1 MFSFLFFTV
10 VYLITG
16 RAKHPHKKYA
26 LLFPLLATFKFLVI
40 KTLLVPILVAVM
52 IIKKMLVLGVMA
64 LPTVLTMLRFCRNP
78 NFGGFGFGA
87 GNLVATGAVGPVG
100 QAAAFAPLTADMS
113 GDYSSY
119 VQQSAA
125 ASQQNGA
132 YKDYS
137 KNLMDAMKT
146 TY

>member
-1 MFSFLFFTV
+1 M
-10 VYLITG
+10 VYQIAG
-16 RAKHPHKKYA
+16 RGKHPHKKYA

-40 KTLLVPILVAVM
+40 KALLVPILVAVM
-52 IIKKMLVLGVMA
+52 VIKKLLVLGVMA

-78 NFGGFGFGA
+78 NFPGFGNLIAGA
-87 GNLVATGAVGPVG
+87 AVAPVG

-113 GDYSSY
+113 NDYATY

-125 ASQQNGA
+125 ASQQNNA

-137 KNLMDAMKT
+137 KNLVDAMKA
-146 TY
+146 TYRRR